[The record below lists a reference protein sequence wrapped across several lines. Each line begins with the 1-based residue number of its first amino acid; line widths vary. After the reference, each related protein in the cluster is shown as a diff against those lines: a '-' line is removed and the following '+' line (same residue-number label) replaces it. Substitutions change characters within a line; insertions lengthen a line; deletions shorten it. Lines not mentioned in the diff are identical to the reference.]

1 MSQHRIHDATDAK
14 SFPIAEE
21 RREVLRFSPAIGD
34 AIVRW
39 RIFLV
44 VSNLA
49 HQQAADERLSKFAW
63 LQAKDADLVLG
74 IYWSILVV
82 RFLVVHLGES

>member
-1 MSQHRIHDATDAK
+1 MSQHCIHDGSNAK
-14 SFPIAEE
+14 SFPVADK

-39 RIFLV
+39 RVFLV

-74 IYWSILVV
+74 VY
-82 RFLVVHLGES
+82 